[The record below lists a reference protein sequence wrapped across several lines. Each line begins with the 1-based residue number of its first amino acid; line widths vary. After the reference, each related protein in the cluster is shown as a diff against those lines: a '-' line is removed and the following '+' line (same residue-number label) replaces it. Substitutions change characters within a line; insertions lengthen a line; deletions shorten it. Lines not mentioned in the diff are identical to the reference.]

1 LQVVVV
7 VVQVVQ
13 MLLQIMVQTLQE
25 TLTVVVGLEI
35 ELVQPAAQEVE
46 QLSMLM
52 TYQAAVAVAVV

>member
-1 LQVVVV
+1 VVVV

-13 MLLQIMVQTLQE
+13 MLLQIMGQTLQE
-25 TLTVVVGLEI
+25 TLTVVVGLQI

-52 TYQAAVAVAVV
+52 TYQAVVAVVVV